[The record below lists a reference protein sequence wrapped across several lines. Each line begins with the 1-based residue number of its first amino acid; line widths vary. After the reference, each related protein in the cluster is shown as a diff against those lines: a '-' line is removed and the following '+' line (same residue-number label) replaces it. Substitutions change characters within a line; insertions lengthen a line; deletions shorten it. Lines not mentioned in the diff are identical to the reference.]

1 MIHNVSQFQ
10 LWAGMYVCMY
20 AHVQVYLYLI
30 PGLYTIVF
38 GYKLMALI
46 ISIFGKDQKGVLLY
60 VCMYCYM

>member
-1 MIHNVSQFQ
+1 
-10 LWAGMYVCMY
+10 MYVCSCTSISLPHTMS
-20 AHVQVYLYLI
+20 VYH
-30 PGLYTIVF
+30 IVF